1 MQRARIGERAAGN
14 RGAAGEAGGPI
25 THGGSSSGGGEI
37 EQPTEGLPDLAR
49 ARGCEAEGDAEGA
62 VK

>member
-37 EQPTEGLPDLAR
+37 EQPTEGLSDLAR
-49 ARGCEAEGDAEGA
+49 ARGCEAEGDAGGA